1 MKRFWAVAA
10 VLLAAMCT
18 GCSGK
23 TTEKE
28 EQIVLRVL
36 AGQSTSDAGVEDMID
51 EWLEEHHPEVTLEWE
66 CVDWGDR
73 FSAQIRGRIAAG
85 DLPDLL
91 IGKAQDVQ
99 AYAGSGNLGTFPESC
114 SSQIDE
120 RALRSVLVDGEVYGL
135 PYNAWYQGVLYNKK
149 LFRELGLTVPGTPRE
164 MEVLI
169 KRLEEEG
176 ITPFASHFQESWN
189 VANMTMQHM
198 MNTVFLK
205 EPDWGDRFRE
215 GEVSF
220 QGNEK
225 IRHCFEENEKILQAS
240 WEDALRLEQYES
252 DSRFIQG
259 EAAMYLTGSWSM
271 QFVNQY
277 GENMEFGIF
286 PWPNE
291 DGDAKLIRET
301 NMTFMKSAETAY
313 SGMIDSI
320 LQDLLADKVLAQEIL
335 DFTQSSSVVKEPVE
349 GLSNKLQGDIE
360 WYESSGQ
367 VVDVT
372 IGNVQLVWNFQN
384 AVAAEQLR
392 WLKKEVLL
400 ETVFAY
406 ADEHRE
412 DSSYSR

>member
-1 MKRFWAVAA
+1 MKGFWAVAA

>member
-169 KRLEEEG
+169 KHLEEEG